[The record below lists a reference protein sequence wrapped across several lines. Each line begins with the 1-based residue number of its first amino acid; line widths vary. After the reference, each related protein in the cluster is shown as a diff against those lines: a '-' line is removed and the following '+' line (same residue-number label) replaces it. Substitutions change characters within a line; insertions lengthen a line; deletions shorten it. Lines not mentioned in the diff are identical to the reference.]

1 MIFSWLEHVFYNM
14 KCLESKMELKDLEQK
29 LNQVQWARVD
39 VLEEVDLALE
49 EDFLIQ
55 TLKDMADTS
64 WGRDT
69 LNYTTI
75 MKWLDNFKGQLYS
88 IEYERILALI
98 LAVHMVYYNES
109 DICHLVRLAYR
120 KLLHDIM
127 EQESID
133 PAAATASMV
142 FLPLGTVSESGPFL
156 SYYFR
161 KENSLPTEFFV
172 SSLEMIDRMDNVKN
186 IILIDDVSI
195 SGGQADWYIREM
207 KKKSPF
213 FEKILNSK
221 NVYALFLIS
230 TIAAKE
236 KLKLHKINL
245 CAPIL
250 MDKRSRCF
258 HEESSIYKIFDKK
271 IRDIVRDQSKAMVQ
285 HYGCPLIIRQYM
297 RNGEFQRLLNG
308 KRKLDEKEV
317 LEKIEQRV
325 KEDALG
331 YGDAQV
337 LIAFEYNTPNNTLPI
352 IWADDQQWN
361 PLFKRYDKVYSR
373 QIIGGFENERIFI

>member
-1 MIFSWLEHVFYNM
+1 
-14 KCLESKMELKDLEQK
+14 
-29 LNQVQWARVD
+29 
-39 VLEEVDLALE
+39 
-49 EDFLIQ
+49 
-55 TLKDMADTS
+55 
-64 WGRDT
+64 
-69 LNYTTI
+69 
-75 MKWLDNFKGQLYS
+75 
-88 IEYERILALI
+88 
-98 LAVHMVYYNES
+98 MVYYNES

-120 KLLHDIM
+120 KLLHEIM
-127 EQESID
+127 EQESIEL
-133 PAAATASMV
+133 AVATASMV

-172 SSLEMIDRMDNVKN
+172 SSLEMIDRMENVKN

-297 RNGEFQRLLNG
+297 RNGEFQRFLNG
-308 KRKLDEKEV
+308 KRELDEKEM

-361 PLFKRYDKVYSR
+361 PLFKRYDKVYTHGASR
-373 QIIGGFENERIFI
+373 FLCVVKLLVRIFISGRPCP